1 MEKSVFIQRD
11 SYTQLHKDR
20 TWSHS
25 TSCVRRKSR
34 WEIQRHSEQIFR
46 LTSIDQYGSG
56 GETAARPSS
65 HFPDRNVP
73 HLPFFLFFT
82 LSMWIIYFLAVGE
95 DISKRSWHFWTTGFN
110 PKSAWLPEAH
120 LSLPWTNGSFY
131 KWAQGI
137 SSNTN
142 ILKEDLCKTKHFF
155 SLIEKSPIWM
165 QQIHLTYIYV
175 DPFMWKGGWLWLW
188 QKNFNF

>member
-1 MEKSVFIQRD
+1 MLKWKNQF
-11 SYTQLHKDR
+11 SYNVTL
-20 TWSHS
+20 TLNS
-25 TSCVRRKSR
+25 TKTELDHTVRLVCEESPGERFKGTRNRFSD
-34 WEIQRHSEQIFR
+34 WQALISMDLVGKLQHVLQVIS
-46 LTSIDQYGSG
+46 LT
-56 GETAARPSS
+56 ETCHISL
-65 HFPDRNVP
+65 F
-73 HLPFFLFFT
+73 FFT

-155 SLIEKSPIWM
+155 SLIEKSTIWM

-188 QKNFNF
+188 QILV